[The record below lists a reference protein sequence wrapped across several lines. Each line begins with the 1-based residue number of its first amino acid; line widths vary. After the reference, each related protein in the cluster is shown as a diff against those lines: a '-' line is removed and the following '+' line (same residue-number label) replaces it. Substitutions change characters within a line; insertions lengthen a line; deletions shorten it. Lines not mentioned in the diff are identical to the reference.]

1 MKRSFVAK
9 ESYDSLEYGE
19 REISNLFCHVR
30 AQERILSNIKGS
42 KDTFLSNIRFRLLS
56 KLLFLNFSMY
66 FQL

>member
-1 MKRSFVAK
+1 MKRSFAAK
-9 ESYDSLEYGE
+9 ECYYRLGYGE

-30 AQERILSNIKGS
+30 AQERILPNIKGS
-42 KDTFLSNIRFRLLS
+42 KDTFLPNIRFRLLS